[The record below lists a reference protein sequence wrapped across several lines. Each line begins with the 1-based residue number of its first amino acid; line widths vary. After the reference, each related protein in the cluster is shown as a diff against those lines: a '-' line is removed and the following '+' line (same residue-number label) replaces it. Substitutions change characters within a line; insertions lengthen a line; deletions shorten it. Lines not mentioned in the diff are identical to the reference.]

1 MNNQLYV
8 FIIVIIIFGYFYVKI
23 SLKTKDTVQILQGN
37 LQKIT
42 DDTLHEKHPIIIN
55 DKVIDSKELLN
66 SLFKYQYS
74 FVQYFELEKETEL
87 ENTHK
92 YLILHNTS
100 DNDIDIVIQSPTG
113 KHPPIDI
120 NLPSYNVMVLPYK
133 WTILSNGS
141 LYGIL
146 LNDFVHRFFHR

>member
-8 FIIVIIIFGYFYVKI
+8 FTIVIIIFVYFYVKI

-66 SLFKYQYS
+66 TLFKYQYS

-100 DNDIDIVIQSPTG
+100 DHDIDIVIQSPTG

-133 WTILSNGS
+133 WTVLSNGS

-146 LNDFVHRFFHR
+146 LNDFVHHFFHR